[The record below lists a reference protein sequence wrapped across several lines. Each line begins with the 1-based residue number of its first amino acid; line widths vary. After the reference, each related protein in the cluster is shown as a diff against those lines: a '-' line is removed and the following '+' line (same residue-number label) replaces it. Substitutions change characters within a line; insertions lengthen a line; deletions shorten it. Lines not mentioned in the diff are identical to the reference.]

1 MWDDGT
7 PDGVYSGF
15 IHALGRDTTQTYH
28 GHAFK
33 MFNDAGEHVITLK
46 MNSNRNLYFI
56 PPKEDDYEII
66 NGAEYKHAVKERTFM
81 EDYRE
86 RTGYP
91 YLSYYSPDGP
101 RVPPVTTIW
110 PAAHVGQKHEIV
122 TSFGHY
128 TCSPLEPNCTP
139 PASMS
144 VFLQVL
150 SLKPRVF
157 VLENLLSAWECDHIV
172 SIGEKVVAR
181 STVGHGADG
190 FESQTRTSS
199 TGWINRDYDKSIS
212 QIFARFADVLGMDR
226 NNRRSTEELQIVRY
240 GVGQEYL
247 PHHDFSDEGSVNVRF
262 LTLLLHIAPS
272 EEGGATGFPKAAGGL
287 GLEVRPSKG
296 SALLFYNMLPDGNGD
311 DFSLHTGRR
320 IDRGVKWACNLW
332 VWDPKYGNR

>member
-1 MWDDGT
+1 M
-7 PDGVYSGF
+7 
-15 IHALGRDTTQTYH
+15 
-28 GHAFK
+28 
-33 MFNDAGEHVITLK
+33 
-46 MNSNRNLYFI
+46 
-56 PPKEDDYEII
+56 
-66 NGAEYKHAVKERTFM
+66 
-81 EDYRE
+81 
-86 RTGYP
+86 
-91 YLSYYSPDGP
+91 
-101 RVPPVTTIW
+101 
-110 PAAHVGQKHEIV
+110 
-122 TSFGHY
+122 
-128 TCSPLEPNCTP
+128 
-139 PASMS
+139 
-144 VFLQVL
+144 
-150 SLKPRVF
+150 
-157 VLENLLSAWECDHIV
+157 LENLLSEWECDHIV
-172 SIGEKVVAR
+172 SIGEKVVQR

-272 EEGGATGFPKAAGGL
+272 EEGGATGFPKAADGL

-320 IDRGVKWACNLW
+320 ITRGVKLACNLW
-332 VWDPKYGNR
+332 VWDPKYGK